1 MARAPLA
8 GGPNDRTARS
18 CELLRYDMTL
28 AVTHQPACRMWS
40 PDGDLMEPRWRHE
53 EQPHAAATVSARMC
67 KHHGPLATPGRQ
79 TAWCPRSE
87 CGLPVTFSTSPA
99 ETRRKRGSPGRTAAT
114 YTSGYTRENLRA
126 HIRMIDIDAGRSD
139 WAIGVPGNEW
149 RC

>member
-1 MARAPLA
+1 MP
-8 GGPNDRTARS
+8 PPPS
-18 CELLRYDMTL
+18 
-28 AVTHQPACRMWS
+28 VPACAS
-40 PDGDLMEPRWRHE
+40 TTDRWRRLE
-53 EQPHAAATVSARMC
+53 GTPPGV
-67 KHHGPLATPGRQ
+67 HGPSA
-79 TAWCPRSE
+79 AC
-87 CGLPVTFSTSPA
+87 PVTFSTSPA